1 MRKVVLVA
9 AREFLTTVTTR
20 GFIIGLLIVPVAIGL
35 SAIVAPRL
43 FMPRD
48 YAVHGQI
55 AVIDQTGR
63 VAQELRRT
71 ISAAHIAERRAALA
85 RLSLSAVPE
94 EIQQLAGRRG
104 VAVAGGDGMIARVL
118 GGVPDLRLIER
129 APTADVREEKP
140 WLFSSENPKPLALA
154 VIHPDAI
161 APSTDG
167 AYGTYDL
174 YVAASLDDRIENQIH
189 QSLREAIVNARIK
202 LRGLDPAQVDEMV
215 RVGPVPSV
223 RVTKTEERRSLG
235 VFNRVLPFVFAALLM
250 LGVMMGGQALLTSTI
265 EEKSSR
271 VMEVLLS
278 AVSPLELMAG
288 KILGQMG
295 VALVAL
301 GLYVS
306 LGIVLLLSFALLGLL
321 NGWLVL
327 YLLLFF
333 LISYLVVGSLMAA
346 VGAAVSELSEAQ
358 TLMTPIVLIVVLPML
373 LAVPITTDPNSRLAM
388 VMSFLPPVNTFGM
401 LLRMTSSA
409 PPPWWQ
415 VWLSIGVGLGSA
427 FLAIWFAARV
437 FQIGLLMYGNP
448 PNYATLIRWV
458 RQT

>member
-1 MRKVVLVA
+1 MRKIARVA
-9 AREFLTTVTTR
+9 AREFLTTVATR
-20 GFIIGLLIVPVAIGL
+20 GFIIGLLVVPVAIGL
-35 SAIVAPRL
+35 SVIVGPRL
-43 FMPRD
+43 FRPRD
-48 YAVHGQI
+48 YAVHGQV
-55 AVIDQTGR
+55 AVIDPTGR
-63 VAQELRRT
+63 VAPELRTT
-71 ISAAHIAERRAALA
+71 ISAAHIAERRTTLA
-85 RLSLSAVPE
+85 RQSLAAVPT
-94 EIQQLAGRRG
+94 EIQQLTGRG
-104 VAVAGGDGMIARVL
+104 GSAVGGDGLIARML
-118 GGVPDLRLIER
+118 GGVPDLRLIEL
-129 APTADVREEKP
+129 APTADVQQEKP
-140 WLFSSENPKPLALA
+140 RLYRIENPKPLALA
-154 VIHPDAI
+154 VVHPDALVPG
-161 APSTDG
+161 AGG

-174 YVAASLDDRIENQIH
+174 YVAANLDDRLENQIH
-189 QSLREAIVNARIK
+189 QSLREAIVNARLK
-202 LRGLDPAQVDEMV
+202 VRGLDPSQVDEMV
-215 RVGPVPSV
+215 RVGRVTGV
-223 RVTKTEERRSLG
+223 RVSGTDERRSQG
-235 VFNRVLPFVFAALLM
+235 VLNRVLPFAFAALLM

-271 VMEVLLS
+271 VIEVLLS

-288 KILGQMG
+288 KILGQLG

-301 GLYVS
+301 SLYVS
-306 LGIVLLLSFALLGLL
+306 LGIVLLLAFALLGLL

-373 LAVPITTDPNSRLAM
+373 LAVPITADPNSRLAL

-415 VWLSIGVGLGSA
+415 VWLSIGVGVGSA
-427 FLAIWFAARV
+427 FAAIWFAARV
-437 FQIGLLMYGNP
+437 FQIGLLMYGKP